1 MMLYRYLFLSNI
13 DEKQPK
19 QWIYIKGKAD
29 STKEYQQR
37 LQHSPTQFQAEKWV
51 FKAKI

>member
-19 QWIYIKGKAD
+19 QWIYIKSKPD
-29 STKEYQQR
+29 NTREYQQR
-37 LQHSPTQFQAEKWV
+37 PQHFLTQFQAEKWV